1 MYDYLDQSPACLS
14 SGSCFLLS
22 AKRGWIMAAAQ
33 RQCPSLALAGWFS
46 RMNLLEAV
54 NDFSAVMQEF
64 HRSGRQQMLVR
75 DLTYPRITE
84 FEAVMIAVWADVARQ
99 RAQEASGVLELLLT
113 EQQVPRTLASMQ
125 RMAMAMRAIGLP
137 PVGLEV
143 PCGHEA
149 GDNRRSH

>member
-1 MYDYLDQSPACLS
+1 MYAFLDQSPSCLS

-22 AKRGWIMAAAQ
+22 AKRGWIMASAQ
-33 RQCPSLALAGWFS
+33 RHCPSLALAGWFS

-84 FEAVMIAVWADVARQ
+84 FEAVMIALWADVATQ
-99 RAQEASGVLELLLT
+99 RTTEAGAVLELMLT

-137 PVGLEV
+137 PIGLEQAV
-143 PCGHEA
+143 DQGAET
-149 GDNRRSH
+149 DRKSH

>member
-1 MYDYLDQSPACLS
+1 MYDYLDQSPTCLS

-33 RQCPSLALAGWFS
+33 RHCPSLALAGWFS

-54 NDFSAVMQEF
+54 NDFSAVMQRF

-84 FEAVMIAVWADVARQ
+84 FEAVMIAIWADVARQ
-99 RAQEASGVLELLLT
+99 RSHQAGAVLELLLT
-113 EQQVPRTLASMQ
+113 EQQVPCTLAAMQ

-143 PCGHEA
+143 ACGQDAA
-149 GDNRRSH
+149 GNNPG